1 MLISALRSL
10 YNFGKLMIRKE
21 FAHQKKIKSVFFEGE
36 KALLLLLFNAA
47 IQECT

>member
-21 FAHQKKIKSVFFEGE
+21 FAHQKKIKSVFFEDE
-36 KALLLLLFNAA
+36 KASLMLFNAA
-47 IQECT
+47 IQECK